1 MVKGIRQ
8 CQHVILFLFKSTII
22 TAPIE
27 IYFPSGNYLFKVNTR
42 NTKESSDMFS
52 DVFLTFSGTGRRG
65 RGCRGGG

>member
-1 MVKGIRQ
+1 MVKGVRQ

-27 IYFPSGNYLFKVNTR
+27 IYFPSRNYLFKVNIR

-52 DVFLTFSGTGRRG
+52 DVFLMFSGTGRRG
-65 RGCRGGG
+65 QGCRGGG